1 MQTLNINI
9 AELKHYNRSLISKW
23 LSIHDADIYIIEI
36 PWEIY
41 HLDDHVLEVILNYQS
56 AAYAGDLL
64 ALCACKFQYNTPL
77 PDKETFKFTI
87 TPICKKRLAQKL
99 SIIVDGYFSV
109 DEKMTNYTVRSN
121 KHFLKVVSG
130 KLLTAVPG
138 LIELADNY
146 LSQF

>member
-1 MQTLNINI
+1 MQIRNIHI

-23 LSIHDADIYIIEI
+23 LAIHYADIYVIEI

-41 HLDDHVLEVILNYQS
+41 HIDDHVLEVIFNYQS

-77 PDKETFKFTI
+77 PNEETFKFTI

-99 SIIVDGYFSV
+99 SIIVDGYFAV
-109 DEKMTNYTVRSN
+109 DKKMTAYSIRSN

-138 LIELADNY
+138 LIKLADNY
-146 LSQF
+146 LGQY